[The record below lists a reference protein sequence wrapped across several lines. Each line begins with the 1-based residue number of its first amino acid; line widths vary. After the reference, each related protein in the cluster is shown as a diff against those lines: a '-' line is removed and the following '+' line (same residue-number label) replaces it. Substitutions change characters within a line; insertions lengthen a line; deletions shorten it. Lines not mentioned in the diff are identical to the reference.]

1 MQISTLLRLKHCLQ
15 SHIESTSRNEFKR
28 RFSHF
33 IYSRWR
39 RRKQCSSTKIMG
51 ELRSILRLRWTA
63 LNTNWCK
70 KMRIYN
76 AALKNCQVYSHNSK
90 ETCIKF
96 PAIGGKKGKFWN
108 FWWWPEVTGHCKNTP
123 PPYLRKKVLSTAGN
137 LEVNEQSKC
146 KSVPVFFLFQ
156 ATRESQKYAIL
167 EFLSLRHKSQVTPLV

>member
-1 MQISTLLRLKHCLQ
+1 MQISTLLRLKHILQ

-76 AALKNCQVYSHNSK
+76 AALKLARCIHIIPRKHVLNS
-90 ETCIKF
+90 

-108 FWWWPEVTGHCKNTP
+108 FWWWPEVTGYYKNTP
-123 PPYLRKKVLSTAGN
+123 PPYLRKKLLATAWN
-137 LEVNEQSKC
+137 LEVNEQSKY
-146 KSVPVFFLFQ
+146 KSVPVFFY
-156 ATRESQKYAIL
+156 S
-167 EFLSLRHKSQVTPLV
+167 

>member
-15 SHIESTSRNEFKR
+15 SHIESTLRNEFKR

-96 PAIGGKKGKFWN
+96 PAISGKKWIFWN
-108 FWWWPEVTGHCKNTP
+108 FWWWPEVTGHYKNVP
-123 PPYLRKKVLSTAGN
+123 PPYLRKKLLSTGGN

-146 KSVPVFFLFQ
+146 KSVPVFFYSKL
-156 ATRESQKYAIL
+156 REKARNMQ
-167 EFLSLRHKSQVTPLV
+167 SLNFWAYDINRKSRL

>member
-33 IYSRWR
+33 IY
-39 RRKQCSSTKIMG
+39 
-51 ELRSILRLRWTA
+51 SILRLRWTA

-96 PAIGGKKGKFWN
+96 PAIDGKKWIFWN
-108 FWWWPEVTGHCKNTP
+108 FWWWPEVTGHYKNIP
-123 PPYLRKKVLSTAGN
+123 PPYLRKKLLSTAGN

-146 KSVPVFFLFQ
+146 KSVPVFFYSKL
-156 ATRESQKYAIL
+156 REKARNMQ
-167 EFLSLRHKSQVTPLV
+167 SLNFWACDINRKSRL